1 MNLMKDEEL
10 LFLIGKGDVDATKQL
25 YQRYAGKLFG
35 YLLKML
41 KERAIAEDVLHDLF
55 ETVITKSYQF
65 EPTYSVSTWL
75 FTIASNKAK
84 NKLTYQQRF
93 KEFDTEQVIELT
105 EEFTESIPLDEA
117 VNLLDEKHRNVINLK
132 YKQGFL
138 ISEIAQILSISEGTV
153 KSRLFT
159 AHKKLNALL
168 QYHGK

>member
-105 EEFTESIPLDEA
+105 EEFTESIL
-117 VNLLDEKHRNVINLK
+117 
-132 YKQGFL
+132 
-138 ISEIAQILSISEGTV
+138 
-153 KSRLFT
+153 
-159 AHKKLNALL
+159 
-168 QYHGK
+168 